1 MSDVNK
7 ELMGAS
13 SIPLIL
19 SILKQDDTYGFE
31 IMEKIKVLSNE
42 KIIWKDGS
50 LYPVLRKMEGAGL
63 IKSYWKLEDSGGRNR
78 KRRYYQ
84 IVDKGNKLLEKHKEE
99 WAMMQSI
106 FNDLWNLQTFSTFRT
121 LLKIG

>member
-1 MSDVNK
+1 MSEVSK

-19 SILKQDDTYGFE
+19 SILKTGDTYGFE
-31 IMEKIKVLSNE
+31 IMDKIKVLSQE

-50 LYPVLRKMEGAGL
+50 LYPVLRKLEKAGL
-63 IKSYWKLEDSGGRNR
+63 IKSYWKNEDNGGRLR
-78 KRRYYQ
+78 RRRYYK
-84 IVDKGNKLLEKHKEE
+84 IVDKGNKMLEKQKEE

-106 FNDLWNLQTFSTFRT
+106 FNELWNLQTFSTFRK
-121 LLKIG
+121 LLMIG

>member
-1 MSDVNK
+1 MSNVSK

-19 SILKQDDTYGFE
+19 SILKNEDSYGFE
-31 IMEKIKVLSNE
+31 IMEKIKVLSDD

-50 LYPVLRKMEGAGL
+50 LYPVLRKLEKAEL
-63 IKSYWKLEDSGGRNR
+63 ISSYWKNEQNDGRLR
-78 KRRYYQ
+78 RRRYYQ
-84 IVDKGNKLLEKHKEE
+84 IVEKGNQMLERHKEE

-106 FNDLWNLQTFSTFRT
+106 FKELWNLQTFSTFRKLWT
-121 LLKIG
+121 IG

>member
-19 SILKQDDTYGFE
+19 SILKNEDTYGFE
-31 IMEKIKVLSNE
+31 IMDKIKILSNE

-63 IKSYWKLEDSGGRNR
+63 IKSYWKLEDNGGRNR

-84 IVDKGNKLLEKHKEE
+84 IVDKGSKILEKHKEE

-106 FNDLWNLQTFSTFRT
+106 FNELWNLQTFSTFRK
-121 LLKIG
+121 L